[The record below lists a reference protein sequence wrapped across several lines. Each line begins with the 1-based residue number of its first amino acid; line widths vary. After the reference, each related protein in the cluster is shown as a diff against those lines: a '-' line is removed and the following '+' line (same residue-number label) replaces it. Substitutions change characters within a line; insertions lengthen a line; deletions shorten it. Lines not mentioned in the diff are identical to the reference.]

1 MKKITNKIL
10 ISIVSVFA
18 PVSVFAQTSTSG
30 SLCGPIKYAQSLQS
44 YLCEAYTLVG
54 NYLIPLLNLAA
65 LSWFMYNVVLFIK
78 NANNEKA
85 RGDYKTA
92 MMWGLVALFVM
103 VSVWGLVK
111 IMGGIVGTD
120 TSVIPQIRY
129 K

>member
-10 ISIVSVFA
+10 IGIATVFA
-18 PVSVFAQTSTSG
+18 PLSVFAQTSSG

-54 NYLIPLLNLAA
+54 RYLIPILNLAA
-65 LSWFMYNVVLFIK
+65 LSWFIWNAVMFIK
-78 NANNEKA
+78 NASNEKL
-85 RGDYKTA
+85 RGEYKKA
-92 MMWGLVALFVM
+92 MLWGLVGLFVM
-103 VSVWGLVK
+103 VSVWGIVA
-111 IMGGIVGTD
+111 IMGGIVGTN